1 MSAIGMSEHSGL
13 KALIGQLWRYGVSGG
28 LTTALNVGIYWVMA
42 VPLGVA
48 PLIANL
54 LGYVAAVSSGYVLHS
69 RWSFRGHGR
78 RDDPVRTTS
87 RFFITSL
94 ISLGLNSLWVWLLTG
109 YFQLDPSWPT
119 LPMLFVTPLII
130 FALYRRW
137 VFA

>member
-28 LTTALNVGIYWVMA
+28 LTTALNVGIYWVVA

-48 PLIANL
+48 PLLANL
-54 LGYVAAVSSGYVLHS
+54 LGYLAAVASGYVLHS

-109 YFQLDPSWPT
+109 YFQLAPSWPT
-119 LPMLFVTPLII
+119 LPMLFVTPLVI